1 MGFKCVVLALALVGC
16 LAVSANALGPKN
28 EIVEPPFPG
37 DDMSGAEI
45 YQEIEEG
52 VYANAGDASLSF
64 RNQSLFIV
72 REDTGMSPHVPGE
85 DVRTPVKIVRGLGPA
100 PAAGSWSFVLR
111 DTATKY
117 LRLNVFQTGDAVF
130 GYGDLKDN
138 DISSKVTVGGTQWG
152 DRLALYVTPEG
163 SQNLYRL
170 DLVINRGSMSGDYL
184 YTYPGRIQ
192 PGVAFGSLVS
202 PVVAVPQ
209 TQQASQAQG

>member
-85 DVRTPVKIVRGLGPA
+85 DVRTPVKIVRG
-100 PAAGSWSFVLR
+100 
-111 DTATKY
+111 
-117 LRLNVFQTGDAVF
+117 
-130 GYGDLKDN
+130 
-138 DISSKVTVGGTQWG
+138 
-152 DRLALYVTPEG
+152 
-163 SQNLYRL
+163 
-170 DLVINRGSMSGDYL
+170 
-184 YTYPGRIQ
+184 
-192 PGVAFGSLVS
+192 
-202 PVVAVPQ
+202 
-209 TQQASQAQG
+209 